1 MQAARN
7 QTHFQKDEAHTSVAS
22 RQKKKKKKRAPR
34 PPRRGYGGMEP
45 LFAIRIRIKAPKRI
59 LLKVAYLAS
68 LFLAGEISPEK
79 KHTHTHTT
87 HTLSL
92 SNQGIQSPE
101 INGNLVKFAIFL
113 YFVFSVCSPTI

>member
-68 LFLAGEISPEK
+68 LFLVAKFRRK
-79 KHTHTHTT
+79 KNTHT

-92 SNQGIQSPE
+92 SLENQGIQSPE

>member
-68 LFLAGEISPEK
+68 LFLVAKFRRK
-79 KHTHTHTT
+79 KNTHT

-92 SNQGIQSPE
+92 SLENQGIQSPE

-113 YFVFSVCSPTI
+113 YFVFSVYSPTI

>member
-7 QTHFQKDEAHTSVAS
+7 QTHFQKDDAHASVAS
-22 RQKKKKKKRAPR
+22 RQKKKKRRAPR

-68 LFLAGEISPEK
+68 LFLAGEISPK
-79 KHTHTHTT
+79 KKTHTHTHT
-87 HTLSL
+87 HSLSL
-92 SNQGIQSPE
+92 SLSQIKGFNRQ
-101 INGNLVKFAIFL
+101 K
-113 YFVFSVCSPTI
+113 